1 MRIAGSTEELL
12 WNVSYQALLETM
24 LTRQYVL
31 ERHSKSLVTPA
42 TEHEETTTSNLLRH
56 LGYYGRKVGVVA
68 VQHSRTLEGGLS
80 KKGRQVIVP
89 SGADLEVAIE
99 VSPGLWLDLLLQAKA
114 LKSSRTYSSWS
125 PQQNHKL
132 ISWATG
138 HGRVPGMLLY
148 NDLVPPFVGVAPPAI
163 FADYACAAF
172 GACPSVERT
181 QLGVWGSSPYC
192 VGPDRTPA
200 GISLCLDEA
209 AMLAK
214 PASLAVIYDFHFQ
227 LEHLLHI
234 AEHGLAIDSG
244 GGTLND
250 LVQPTRPSWATQLL
264 ESRVAQDQETVDVDR
279 VHSADRATQAAARV
293 SAVIP
298 FLGGDG

>member
-1 MRIAGSTEELL
+1 MGMAGSTEELL

-31 ERHSKSLVTPA
+31 ERHSSLLVTPA

-56 LGYYGRKVGVVA
+56 LGYYGQMVGVLA
-68 VQHSRTLEGGLS
+68 VQHTRTLEGGLS
-80 KKGRQVIVP
+80 KNRQQVIVP

-99 VSPGLWLDLLLQAKA
+99 LSPGLWLDLLLQAKA
-114 LKSSRTYSSWS
+114 LKSSGTYSSWS

-148 NDLVPPFVGVAPPAI
+148 NDLAPPFVAVAPPAI

-172 GACPSVERT
+172 GACPSVDRT
-181 QLGVWGSSPYC
+181 QLGVWASSAYC

-200 GISLCLDEA
+200 GISLCLDQA
-209 AMLAK
+209 SMLAK
-214 PASLAVIYDFHFQ
+214 PASLASIYDFHFQ
-227 LEHLLHI
+227 LEHLLHS
-234 AEHGLAIDSG
+234 AEHALAIDVG

-250 LVQPTRPSWATQLL
+250 LVQPTRPPWATQLL
-264 ESRVAQDQETVDVDR
+264 ESRVAQGQETVDVDP
-279 VHSADRATQAAARV
+279 VPGDDRPTEAAARV

-298 FLGGDG
+298 FLEADG